1 MFLNILRKNTQQFK
15 IFINVTNYFP
25 KIPDLLVVYRFSS
38 EHLEKIYGMDITKV
52 DLSKLDKILMENME
66 IGKEEAKRLKLL
78 DPLLGYATIVN
89 DLGLV
94 VIKDM
99 VYFVR
104 LRRLTG
110 TM

>member
-1 MFLNILRKNTQQFK
+1 MSQITFQ
-15 IFINVTNYFP
+15 
-25 KIPDLLVVYRFSS
+25 KIPGLLAVYRFSG
-38 EHLEKIYGMDITKV
+38 EQLEKIYGMDITKV
-52 DLSKLDKILMENME
+52 DLSKLAKILMENMK

-78 DPLLGYATIVN
+78 DPLLGYAMIVD

-104 LRRLTG
+104 AKETNWDYVIEFAVENSG
-110 TM
+110 GV

>member
-1 MFLNILRKNTQQFK
+1 MSQITFQ
-15 IFINVTNYFP
+15 
-25 KIPDLLVVYRFSS
+25 KIPGLLAVYRFSG

-52 DLSKLDKILMENME
+52 DLSKLAKILMENME

-78 DPLLGYATIVN
+78 DPLLGYAMIVD

-104 LRRLTG
+104 AKETNWDYVIKFAIENSG
-110 TM
+110 GV